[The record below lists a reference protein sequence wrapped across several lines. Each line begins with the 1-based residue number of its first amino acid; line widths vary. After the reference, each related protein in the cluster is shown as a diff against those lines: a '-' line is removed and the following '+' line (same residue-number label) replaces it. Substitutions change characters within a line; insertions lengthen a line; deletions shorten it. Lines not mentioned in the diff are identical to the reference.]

1 MEGGPGKIFGLR
13 QGGRVFFCLRQGGAG
28 FYFRRRN
35 VEISGPPCRKFW
47 TFPYYQAKW
56 WVTTWNYWVPFM
68 GFLLTFR
75 GEKIT
80 KSACF
85 RTSFVLGIWL
95 CIITCCILFYRVL
108 SFSLNCMKIP
118 AWPLK
123 PRFEDGE
130 FALWKLFLILWLLR
144 LRPVLKIKNPR
155 QSFVLYDIYCFSIS
169 FLWCY

>member
-13 QGGRVFFCLRQGGAG
+13 QGGPGFIFVNSEPSLTTKQNDGWQLEITGYLSWVFCL
-28 FYFRRRN
+28 
-35 VEISGPPCRKFW
+35 
-47 TFPYYQAKW
+47 
-56 WVTTWNYWVPFM
+56 
-68 GFLLTFR
+68 LFR